1 MRRVLAIAT
10 ATLALSGM
18 VAGGAP
24 GRADERVPYTVEVQ
38 NASAK
43 VGEQTMVIA
52 TVKPPEGFK
61 ITKSYRSRV
70 IDLSALDDK
79 GVEFE
84 DGPVLGRLENGGAV
98 FEVPVTPTE
107 AGEHPIN
114 GVIRISFY
122 THGRSESKSVP
133 LMAIVTGE

>member
-1 MRRVLAIAT
+1 MRRALALAT
-10 ATLALSGM
+10 AALALTGL
-18 VAGGAP
+18 VAGGGS

-52 TVKPPEGFK
+52 TVKPPNGFK
-61 ITKSYRSRV
+61 IAKSYRNRV

-79 GVEFE
+79 GVRFQ
-84 DGPVLGRLENGGAV
+84 DGTVLAKLENGGAV

-107 AGEHPIN
+107 PGEHAIN

-122 THGRSESKSVP
+122 TRGKSESKSVP
-133 LMAIVTGE
+133 LMATVTGE